1 METARGKNKN
11 TAMKISWYYEHS
23 NSISETVKDY
33 KLLENQ
39 IYRERKLRLKC
50 IRFGGMLQAI

>member
-1 METARGKNKN
+1 
-11 TAMKISWYYEHS
+11 MKISWYYEHS